1 MSEATAP
8 SAPPPARLDV
18 VVLDCPDPGA
28 LSAFYAGLLGWE
40 VREGSDDSWV
50 TIVPAGTPADAV
62 AGSVPALAFQ
72 RAEDFE
78 PPTWPSGGHPQQFH
92 LDLQVDDLAAGEL
105 DVLAAGAT
113 RHEHQPSTGGGF
125 VVYLDPAGHPF
136 CLVR

>member
-8 SAPPPARLDV
+8 TARARLDV
-18 VVLDCPDPGA
+18 VVLDCPDTRA
-28 LSAFYAGLLGWE
+28 LSSFYADLLGWE
-40 VREGSDDSWV
+40 VRDGSDEGWV
-50 TIVPAGTPADAV
+50 TIVPAGTPADAP

-72 RAEDFE
+72 KAENFE
-78 PPTWPSGGHPQQFH
+78 PPTWPAGGHPQQFH
-92 LDLQVDDLAAGEL
+92 LDLLVDDLEAGER

-113 RHEHQPSTGGGF
+113 RHEHQPSTDGGF